1 MAQSRSFRTLL
12 VAAVIGIMV
21 TLAGG
26 VTRAQEGTS
35 TGTGTGASQGQFNP
49 DLPSNVP
56 DEPPPPTVRPDG
68 SFFSVAAQQ
77 GGTIFWVLL
86 VMAIGTVLVS
96 LERFLALAKGR
107 VDVGRFMQD
116 ITKALN
122 EKGANAAM
130 EIASRNKGPV
140 GQIVMY
146 GLQRIARGADGV
158 EKAVETASLAQVVGM
173 RRGLGILNF
182 VGQSAPLLGFLGTVM
197 GMLHAFDQALG
208 SGRVN
213 APQAIGGISEAV
225 ITTTTGIAVAIVA
238 NIFINLLTARI
249 DQVTVQMEEAGDEL
263 VDAVHAAGGRLKG
276 RTA

>member
-1 MAQSRSFRTLL
+1 MAQWRSFRTLL
-12 VAAVIGIMV
+12 VIAAIALMATFAGD
-21 TLAGG
+21 LA
-26 VTRAQEGTS
+26 RAQEGTS
-35 TGTGTGASQGQFNP
+35 TGTASTEFKS
-49 DLPSNVP
+49 DLPSSVP
-56 DEPPPPTVRPDG
+56 DEPAPPAVRPDG
-68 SFFSVAAQQ
+68 SFFSVAAQA

-86 VMAIGTVLVS
+86 VMAIGTVLVA
-96 LERFLALAKGR
+96 LERFLALQKGR
-107 VDVGRFMQD
+107 VDVSRFMGD
-116 ITKALN
+116 IVKSLN
-122 EKGANAAM
+122 EKGPNAAM

-146 GLQRIARGADGV
+146 GLQRVARGAEGV
-158 EKAVETASLAQVVGM
+158 EKAVETAALAQVVGM

-197 GMLHAFDQALG
+197 GMLHAFDQAVG
-208 SGRVN
+208 TGRVS

-225 ITTTTGIAVAIVA
+225 VTTTTGIAVAIVA
-238 NIFINLLTARI
+238 NIFINLITARI